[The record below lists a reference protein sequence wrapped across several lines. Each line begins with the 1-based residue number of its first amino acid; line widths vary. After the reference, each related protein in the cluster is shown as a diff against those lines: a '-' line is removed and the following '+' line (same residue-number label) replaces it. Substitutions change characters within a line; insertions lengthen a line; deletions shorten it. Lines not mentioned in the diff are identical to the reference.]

1 MQLFGDSDTEDC
13 SSTSNWILLSPNQR
27 SLEIGAS
34 QKAAPAALP
43 ATLNQPSV
51 PRIRAPF
58 QVASQQT
65 SLHPRPPARQQM
77 DTESLHCSSIP
88 VPKFTRPQV
97 PSLSHQFH
105 RIHNSES
112 AGLPAPVFQRP
123 APCSHLAPASVKDD
137 SSLHGL
143 QSAPLSLYQ
152 PADLSGPGG
161 HSHLGHAPAEP
172 HLTRIKLAAA
182 SSIVLQLWSNFT
194 AVFTQFSVTLQQ
206 MTTSANYLEHRNRFL
221 NQFAATTLIRY
232 MTAALQVFRLLQVLQ
247 LDLNSLSAWHLA
259 DVLIAGSMARRS
271 DGSGP
276 KTSIAIK
283 AMRWCYK
290 QLQIQTFQEVGNSII
305 SSFDKQ

>member
-1 MQLFGDSDTEDC
+1 M
-13 SSTSNWILLSPNQR
+13 
-27 SLEIGAS
+27 
-34 QKAAPAALP
+34 
-43 ATLNQPSV
+43 
-51 PRIRAPF
+51 
-58 QVASQQT
+58 
-65 SLHPRPPARQQM
+65 
-77 DTESLHCSSIP
+77 
-88 VPKFTRPQV
+88 
-97 PSLSHQFH
+97 SHQFH

-112 AGLPAPVFQRP
+112 AGLPAPVF
-123 APCSHLAPASVKDD
+123 
-137 SSLHGL
+137 
-143 QSAPLSLYQ
+143 LYQ

-161 HSHLGHAPAEP
+161 HSHWGHAPAEP
-172 HLTRIKLAAA
+172 HLSRIKLAAA

-247 LDLNSLSAWHLA
+247 LDLNSLSVWHLA

-305 SSFDKQ
+305 SSFDKEKFPTDRRESLPLPLFVIMRWERRILQSNSSIKEIVILGVCYYCYGVDSALEISNGLI